1 MAAISESRGRKL
13 YRELTKKYDFEEHEM
28 ALLGLIVDQLDQ
40 LDRVDALDA
49 IVRREGLMRGDRVH
63 PAAQESRMVALSVG
77 RLLATLRIPDEDA
90 EDVRPQ
96 RRGALRGVYKGGGVA

>member
-28 ALLGLIVDQLDQ
+28 ALLGLIVDQ

-96 RRGALRGVYKGGGVA
+96 RRGALRGVYKGRGVACET